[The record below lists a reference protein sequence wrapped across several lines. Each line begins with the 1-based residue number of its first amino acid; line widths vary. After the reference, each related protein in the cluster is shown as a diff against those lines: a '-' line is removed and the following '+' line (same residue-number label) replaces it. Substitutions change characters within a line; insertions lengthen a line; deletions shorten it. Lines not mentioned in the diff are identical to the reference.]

1 MSILVNKNSKVV
13 IQGITGSEGQF
24 HGGQM
29 LDYGTN
35 IVSGVTPGKGG
46 IKTLNE
52 SVPVFNSVEE
62 AVKKTSPDIG
72 LIFVPAPFASDAII
86 EQVDSGIE
94 TIVCITEGI
103 PINDML
109 KVNNY
114 IAGKN
119 VRLLGPNCP
128 GFLIPRK
135 KLKVGIIPGSIV
147 SDGKVGVVSRS
158 GTLTYEAIVQL
169 TMLGIGQSACV
180 GIGGDPLHGTS
191 FVDVLKMF
199 EEDENTE
206 AIVMIGEIGGTRE
219 QAAAEMIR
227 KSVTKPVVASI
238 VGQTAPEGRRMGH
251 AGAVITGKS
260 ALASEK
266 IKSLKS
272 AGVHIADSPTE
283 IGLKLKDLIK
293 G

>member
-1 MSILVNKNSKVV
+1 MINILNKDSNRVLV
-13 IQGITGSEGQF
+13 QGLGRDGSFQAQKCIDF
-24 HGGQM
+24 
-29 LDYGTN
+29 GTE
-35 IVSGVTPGKGG
+35 IVSGVHPTKAGDSF
-46 IKTLNE
+46 NE
-52 SVPVFNSVEE
+52 IPIYGSVED

-114 IAGKN
+114 MAGKN

-128 GFLIPRK
+128 GFLIPKK

-227 KSVTKPVVASI
+227 KSITKPVVASI

-283 IGLKLKDLIK
+283 IGLKLKELIK

>member
-1 MSILVNKNSKVV
+1 MNILNKESNRVLV
-13 IQGITGSEGQF
+13 QGLGRDGSFQTQKCIDF
-24 HGGQM
+24 
-29 LDYGTN
+29 GTE
-35 IVSGVTPGKGG
+35 IVSGVHPTKAGDNFNG
-46 IKTLNE
+46 I
-52 SVPVFNSVEE
+52 PIYGSVEE
-62 AVKKTSPDIG
+62 SVKKTSPDIG

-86 EQVDSGIE
+86 EQIDSGIE

-114 IAGKN
+114 IEGKN

>member
-1 MSILVNKNSKVV
+1 MNILNKESNRVLV
-13 IQGITGSEGQF
+13 QGLGRDGSFQTQKCIDF
-24 HGGQM
+24 
-29 LDYGTN
+29 GTE
-35 IVSGVTPGKGG
+35 IVSGVHPTKAGDNFNG
-46 IKTLNE
+46 I
-52 SVPVFNSVEE
+52 PIYGSVEE

-86 EQVDSGIE
+86 EQIDSGIE

-114 IAGKN
+114 IEGKN

-219 QAAAEMIR
+219 LAAAEMIR

>member
-1 MSILVNKNSKVV
+1 
-13 IQGITGSEGQF
+13 
-24 HGGQM
+24 
-29 LDYGTN
+29 
-35 IVSGVTPGKGG
+35 
-46 IKTLNE
+46 
-52 SVPVFNSVEE
+52 
-62 AVKKTSPDIG
+62 
-72 LIFVPAPFASDAII
+72 
-86 EQVDSGIE
+86 
-94 TIVCITEGI
+94 
-103 PINDML
+103 
-109 KVNNY
+109 
-114 IAGKN
+114 
-119 VRLLGPNCP
+119 
-128 GFLIPRK
+128 
-135 KLKVGIIPGSIV
+135 
-147 SDGKVGVVSRS
+147 
-158 GTLTYEAIVQL
+158 
-169 TMLGIGQSACV
+169 
-180 GIGGDPLHGTS
+180 LHGTS

-272 AGVHIADSPTE
+272 AGVHIADSPTD

>member
-1 MSILVNKNSKVV
+1 MNILNKESNRVLV
-13 IQGITGSEGQF
+13 QGLGRDGSFQTQKCIDF
-24 HGGQM
+24 
-29 LDYGTN
+29 GTE
-35 IVSGVTPGKGG
+35 IVSGVHPTKAGDNFNG
-46 IKTLNE
+46 I
-52 SVPVFNSVEE
+52 PIYGSVEE

-86 EQVDSGIE
+86 EQIDSGIE

-114 IAGKN
+114 IEGKN

-169 TMLGIGQSACV
+169 TMLGIGQSVCV

>member
-1 MSILVNKNSKVV
+1 MNILNKESNRVLV
-13 IQGITGSEGQF
+13 QGLGRDGSFQTQKCIDF
-24 HGGQM
+24 
-29 LDYGTN
+29 GTE
-35 IVSGVTPGKGG
+35 IVSGVHPTKAGDNFNG
-46 IKTLNE
+46 I
-52 SVPVFNSVEE
+52 PIYGSVEE

-114 IAGKN
+114 IEGKN
-119 VRLLGPNCP
+119 VRFLGPNCP

-251 AGAVITGKS
+251 AGAVITGQS

-272 AGVHIADSPTE
+272 EGVHIADSPTE

>member
-1 MSILVNKNSKVV
+1 MINILNKKSNKVLV
-13 IQGITGSEGQF
+13 QGLGRDGSFQSQKCIDF
-24 HGGQM
+24 
-29 LDYGTN
+29 GTK
-35 IVSGVTPGKGG
+35 IVSGVHPTKAGDNFNG
-46 IKTLNE
+46 IPIYG
-52 SVPVFNSVEE
+52 SVKE

-94 TIVCITEGI
+94 TIVCISEGI

-114 IAGKN
+114 IEGKN

-219 QAAAEMIR
+219 QVAAEMIK

-238 VGQTAPEGRRMGH
+238 VGQSAPEGRRMGH

>member
-1 MSILVNKNSKVV
+1 MKSILNKDSNKVLV
-13 IQGITGSEGQF
+13 QGLGRDGSFQT
-24 HGGQM
+24 QKCI
-29 LDYGTN
+29 DYGTE
-35 IVSGVTPGKGG
+35 VVAGVHPTRAGENF
-46 IKTLNE
+46 NE
-52 SVPVFNSVEE
+52 IPIFGSVEE
-62 AVKKTSPDIG
+62 AVKHTSPDIG

-86 EQVDSGIE
+86 EQVDAGIE
-94 TIVCITEGI
+94 TVVCITEGI
-103 PINDML
+103 PVNDML

-114 IAGKN
+114 IKGKK
-119 VRLLGPNCP
+119 VRLIGPNCP
-128 GFLIPRK
+128 GFLIPE

-147 SDGKVGVVSRS
+147 SEGKVGVVSRS

-191 FVDVLKMF
+191 FVDVLQMF
-199 EEDENTE
+199 EEDQNTE

-219 QAAAEMIR
+219 QAAAKMI
-227 KSVTKPVVASI
+227 KESISKPVVASI

-272 AGVHIADSPTE
+272 AGVYIADSPTE
-283 IGLKLKDLIK
+283 IGLRLKELI
-293 G
+293 

>member
-1 MSILVNKNSKVV
+1 
-13 IQGITGSEGQF
+13 
-24 HGGQM
+24 
-29 LDYGTN
+29 
-35 IVSGVTPGKGG
+35 
-46 IKTLNE
+46 
-52 SVPVFNSVEE
+52 
-62 AVKKTSPDIG
+62 
-72 LIFVPAPFASDAII
+72 
-86 EQVDSGIE
+86 
-94 TIVCITEGI
+94 
-103 PINDML
+103 ML

-114 IAGKN
+114 IQGKK
-119 VRLLGPNCP
+119 VRLIGPNCP

-191 FVDVLKMF
+191 FVDVLEMF
-199 EEDENTE
+199 EQDQNTE

-219 QAAAEMIR
+219 QVAAEMI
-227 KSVTKPVVASI
+227 KNSITKPVVASI

-293 G
+293 D

>member
-1 MSILVNKNSKVV
+1 MINILNKESNKVLV
-13 IQGITGSEGQF
+13 QGLGRDGSFQAQKCIDF
-24 HGGQM
+24 
-29 LDYGTN
+29 GTK
-35 IVSGVTPGKGG
+35 IVSGVHPTKAGDNFNG
-46 IKTLNE
+46 IPIYG
-52 SVPVFNSVEE
+52 SVKE

-109 KVNNY
+109 KVNSY
-114 IAGKN
+114 IEGKN

-199 EEDENTE
+199 EEDKNTE

-219 QAAAEMIR
+219 QAAAEMIK

-238 VGQTAPEGRRMGH
+238 VGQSAPEGRRMGH

-266 IKSLKS
+266 IKSLKT